1 MKASLIAFSQQ
12 GLDLARKVAAD
23 LPEQSGDTASVSR
36 GFGAGKED
44 LHLWTKQAFSS
55 SDLLIFVGAAGIA
68 VRAIAP
74 FVRSKFTDPAVLSM
88 DDGARFCIP
97 LLSGHIGGANRY
109 ALRVAAIT
117 GATPAVTTATDVH
130 GLFAADDWAAR
141 HGYFIDTPE
150 NIKRVSAA
158 LLAGERI
165 GVCCEL
171 PAEGKLPAGL
181 IWGKVPPDICVTLKT
196 ENEPGALR
204 IIPPFAVLG
213 VGCRKNTP
221 AQAVEQAFAAF
232 CRETKLSPHAFCK
245 VCSID
250 LKRKEAGIL
259 DFCRAHGLPFTT
271 YCAQELQNVSG
282 KFTGSEFVRRTTG
295 VDNVCERAALLGAG
309 QDGKLIIPKTIRKG
323 VTLAAAVTAQAVRFE
338 PEEKGTA
345 R

>member
-130 GLFAADDWAAR
+130 GLFAVDDWAAR

-171 PAEGKLPAGL
+171 PVEGKLPAGL
-181 IWGKVPPDICVTLKT
+181 VWEKYPPHIRVTLKPVS
-196 ENEPGALR
+196 EPGTLR
-204 IIPPFAVLG
+204 IIPPFVVLG
-213 VGCRKNTP
+213 IGCRRGTS
-221 AQAVEQAFAAF
+221 EDTIERAFIQF
-232 CRETKLSPHAFCK
+232 CEENEISPHAFCR

-250 LKRKEAGIL
+250 LKQDEAGIL
-259 DFCRAHGLPFTT
+259 AFCKARSLPFVT
-271 YCAQELQNVSG
+271 YRVEELKQAPGN
-282 KFTGSEFVRRTTG
+282 FTASDFVRRTTG
-295 VDNVCERAALLGAG
+295 VDNVCERSALLGAG
-309 QDGKLIIPKTIRKG
+309 KGGERIVKKSVYEG
-323 VTLAAAVTAQAVRFE
+323 VTLAAAVSEQAVNFE
-338 PEEKGTA
+338 K
-345 R
+345 